1 MNIKK
6 KIKKMS
12 EKNYF
17 FRNIYNRLIYIKKK
31 CYYRKNYKKIDVDD
45 KMIIFEAFFAKKYA
59 CSPKAIYEY
68 MAHNSK
74 YDDYKFVWAF
84 RKPNEAREL
93 FRDKKVILVKY
104 DSKKYYRYYAKA
116 KYWIRNTRLP
126 ECIIKKDN
134 QVYIQ
139 CWHGTPLKKLGF
151 DIKVKGNNPLSSNRL
166 VRKQYNHD
174 SKMYDYMIS
183 PSKYCTEK
191 LISSFNLE
199 KLGKK
204 DIIVEKGYPRNDEL
218 FKFNEEYVRKVKE
231 NLGIPL
237 EKEVIMYAPTFRDNQ
252 HKLGVGYTHDLMLDL
267 DKLKEELGDK
277 YVILLRLH
285 YHVANKINVYKY
297 SGFVYD
303 VSPYDNIND
312 LYIISNMLIT
322 DYSSVFFDYANLKR
336 PMLFYMYDLE
346 QYKGDT
352 RDFYIDL
359 QELPGPILKS
369 EEEVIDSIKNIENIE
384 KEYKEKYRKFN
395 EKFNYLDD
403 KDSSKRVVET
413 CIK

>member
-1 MNIKK
+1 MKIKK
-6 KIKKMS
+6 KIKRLS

-17 FRNIYNRLIYIKKK
+17 FRSIYKKLILMRQKK
-31 CYYRKNYKKIDVDD
+31 YYRKNYKKIDIDE
-45 KMIIFEAFFAKKYA
+45 KMIIFESFFGKKYA

-68 MAHNSK
+68 MSNNTE
-74 YDDYKFVWAF
+74 YNDYKFVWAF
-84 RKPNEAREL
+84 RKPNEAREF

-104 DSKKYYRYYAKA
+104 DSKKYYRYHAKA

-126 ECIIKKDN
+126 ECIIKKKN

-139 CWHGTPLKKLGF
+139 CWHGTPLKRLGF
-151 DIKVKGNNPLSSNRL
+151 DIKVKGNNPLSSNRI

-174 SKMYDYMIS
+174 SKMYNYMIS

-204 DIIVEKGYPRNDEL
+204 DIMIEKGYPRNDEL
-218 FKFNEEYVRKVKE
+218 FKFDDKYVKKIKE
-231 NLGIPL
+231 DLGIPL
-237 EKEVIMYAPTFRDNQ
+237 DKKVIMYAPTFRDNQ
-252 HKLGVGYTHDLMLDL
+252 HKLGVGYTHDLILDL
-267 DKLKEELGDK
+267 NKLKEKLGND

-285 YHVANKINVYKY
+285 YHVANKINVYKHL
-297 SGFVYD
+297 GFIYD
-303 VSPYDNIND
+303 VSNYNNIND
-312 LYIISNMLIT
+312 LYIISDMLIT

-336 PMLFYMYDLE
+336 PILFYMYDLDT
-346 QYKGDT
+346 YKNNT

-359 QELPGPILKS
+359 EELPGPIITKEEELLKS
-369 EEEVIDSIKNIENIE
+369 IENIE
-384 KEYKEKYRKFN
+384 QVKEQYDETYKKFN
-395 EKFNYLDD
+395 DKFNYLDD
-403 KDSSKRVVET
+403 GDSSKRVVEE